1 MIIDA
6 TNAILGRMASVA
18 AKRALLG
25 ENVNI
30 VNCEKAVV
38 TGNRLQVLAKFK
50 QKFDR
55 GIPLQGPYFP
65 KQSDRIVRRV
75 IRGMLP
81 FKRSRGRI
89 AYKKVMCYVGVPE
102 KFASQKLEKIE
113 SADISKLTYLKY
125 VYMSDIVRMLG
136 GKA

>member
-6 TNAILGRMASVA
+6 TNAIVGRMATVA

-25 ENVNI
+25 ETVSV

-38 TGNRLQVLAKFK
+38 TGSRNNVLAKFK
-50 QKFDR
+50 QKYDR

-65 KQSDRIVRRV
+65 KQSDRIVRRI

-89 AYKKVMCYVGVPE
+89 AYKKVMCYIGVPE

-113 SADISKLTYLKY
+113 SADVSKLTYLKY
-125 VYMSDIVRMLG
+125 VYMSDIVKVLG